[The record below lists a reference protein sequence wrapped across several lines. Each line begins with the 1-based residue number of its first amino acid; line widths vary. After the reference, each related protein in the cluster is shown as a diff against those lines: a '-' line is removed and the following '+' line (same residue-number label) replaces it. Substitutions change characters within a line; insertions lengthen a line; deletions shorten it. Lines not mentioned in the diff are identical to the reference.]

1 MGIWSCIGKNKEEV
15 QDSLYKGKSGIG
27 LEQARL
33 DYGYQSALT
42 GIVER
47 PKLKGIL
54 DRRQRTGMSEESEYA
69 FMASKEAFDE
79 AGISDDYLKENEVG
93 IIFGND
99 SSAKA
104 VIEAHEIMKEKKDSA
119 LVGSGSIFQSM
130 NSTVNMNLSTIFHL
144 KGINMTISAACAS
157 GSHSIGLGYMMIKQ
171 GLQDMILVG
180 GA

>member
-119 LVGSGSIFQSM
+119 LV
-130 NSTVNMNLSTIFHL
+130 NSSL
-144 KGINMTISAACAS
+144 KNYS
-157 GSHSIGLGYMMIKQ
+157 
-171 GLQDMILVG
+171 
-180 GA
+180 